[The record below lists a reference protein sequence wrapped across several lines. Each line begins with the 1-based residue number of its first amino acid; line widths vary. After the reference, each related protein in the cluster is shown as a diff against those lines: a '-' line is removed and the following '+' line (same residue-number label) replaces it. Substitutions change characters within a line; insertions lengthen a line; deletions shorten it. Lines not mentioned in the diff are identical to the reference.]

1 MSLRL
6 KQIIKTII
14 SQPPRIILQKIL
26 RLIHRQWQ
34 SNVIQKLDY
43 LYPTYIQYFS
53 LTAEQLDVRLNKP
66 SPDSLIANSEKTLS
80 LAHLYLNHTFDLL
93 GSGWVQ
99 VQHGMNCRGLESYR
113 YSMTSHYTA
122 NNQGT
127 GLSRKVN
134 ASNKAY
140 SREILEMVSRDYIS
154 IDWQLDFK
162 SGYRW
167 QEKKPASCCSPA
179 PLPGVDIKVPWEL
192 SRMQHLPQLAMAYG
206 LASQEIEGAQA
217 PETYINEFRNQIL
230 DFIATNPPR
239 FGVNWHC
246 PMDIGIRVSNWLV
259 TYDLFRA
266 QGASFDPEFEQV
278 FKNSI
283 YDHGLHIIQNLEWNP
298 TLRSNHYLAD
308 IVGLLFVSTYLPRS
322 SKTDIWLAF
331 SVQELIHSME
341 EQFHPDGSNFEAS
354 TSYHRLS
361 AEMILYGTAL
371 ILGLPDSK
379 REALKLYAPISL
391 RTGPKLQKAPLP
403 FFQIPGLDQTSP
415 LPPTHFEKLEKIADF
430 SRATTKP
437 NGQAIQIGDN
447 DSGRFLKLNPIFRK
461 AELNEIRALYQNLH
475 NYTGIEST
483 NQYWV
488 EDHLDHSHL
497 IQAIDVLFRKQSGI
511 TKSVDIE
518 AKIISDLAG
527 GKTVSP
533 SNRKTSAI
541 DTHEYTFGDDSS
553 WVEAKQRLDGLSPEQ
568 CNSYEIF
575 AHGHNLKSAIEYI
588 CFPDFGLYLMVSPKM
603 FLSIRCGSVGQ
614 SGNGGHAHNDAL
626 SIELQIDGENHIID
640 PGSYLYTPSPETRNA
655 YRSVKAHF
663 APTVDQREPN
673 PIDHRLFQMEDRA
686 QAECLYFG
694 ENGFVGMHTGYG
706 SPVYRLIQVEEDRLI
721 IKDGIDGPQ
730 KLTLLDPLN
739 PTNGLSFSSGY
750 GVRLH

>member
-1 MSLRL
+1 MLLRL
-6 KQIIKTII
+6 KQIIKSIL
-14 SQPPRIILQKIL
+14 SHPPRIILQKIL

-34 SNVIQKLDY
+34 WNVVRKLDY
-43 LYPTYIQYFS
+43 LRPTYTQNFS
-53 LTAEQLDVRLNKP
+53 LTTATLNVRLKKP
-66 SPDSLIANSEKTLS
+66 LPDSLVANSKQTLS

-99 VQHGMNCRGLESYR
+99 VRHGMHCRGLEGYR
-113 YSMTSHYTA
+113 YSMDSRYMA

-127 GLSRKVN
+127 GLSHNVN

-140 SREILEMVSRDYIS
+140 SKKIWKMISRDYIP

-162 SGYRW
+162 TGFRW
-167 QEKKPASCCSPA
+167 QEKKPASQCGPA

-192 SRMQHLPQLAMAYG
+192 SRMQHLPQLAWAYG
-206 LASQEIEGAQA
+206 LALQKVEGAQA
-217 PETYINEFRNQIL
+217 PETYASEFRNQIL

-239 FGVNWHC
+239 FGVNWHSS
-246 PMDIGIRVSNWLV
+246 MDVGIRVSNWLV
-259 TYDLFRA
+259 AYDLFKA
-266 QGASFDPEFEQV
+266 QGASFDPEFEQAFIGSV
-278 FKNSI
+278 
-283 YDHGLHIIQNLEWNP
+283 YDHGRHIIQNLDWNP
-298 TLRSNHYLAD
+298 SFSNNHYLAN
-308 IVGLLFVSTYLPRS
+308 ISGLLFVSAYLKRS
-322 SKTDIWLAF
+322 SETDSWLAF
-331 SVQELIHSME
+331 AVQEFIHSME
-341 EQFHPDGSNFEAS
+341 EQFNPDGSNFEAS

-371 ILGLPDSK
+371 ILGLPDNK
-379 REALKLYAPISL
+379 REALKSFTSIALYPGL
-391 RTGPKLQKAPLP
+391 KLQKAPLP

-415 LPPTHFEKLEKIADF
+415 LPPTHFEKLEKIAIF

-447 DSGRFLKLNPIFRK
+447 DSGRFLKLHPKFRK

-475 NYTGIEST
+475 NYSGIEST
-483 NQYWV
+483 TQYWV

-497 IQAIDVLFRKQSGI
+497 IQAIDALFGKQSD
-511 TKSVDIE
+511 TSKPVDIE
-518 AKIISDLAG
+518 AKIIGDLAG
-527 GKTVSP
+527 GKTVLP
-533 SNRKTSAI
+533 SNTKTSVP
-541 DTHEYTFGDDSS
+541 DTNQSILGDDAT
-553 WVEAKQRLDGLSPEQ
+553 WNEAKQKLDGLSPEQ

-575 AHGHNLKSAIEYI
+575 AHGHNLKSDIEYI
-588 CFPDFGLYLMVSPKM
+588 SFPNFGLYLMVSPKM

-614 SGNGGHAHNDAL
+614 LGNGGHAHNDAL
-626 SIELQIDGENHIID
+626 SIELQIDGENQIID
-640 PGSYLYTPSPETRNA
+640 PGSYLYTPSPEIRNA

-686 QAECLYFG
+686 EAECLYFG

-739 PTNGLSFSSGY
+739 PTNGLPFSSGY